1 MRIDLQMDD
10 GGKESPAVQKK
21 QWISPSLVVISTDHI
36 LTGTTPG
43 TKEFD
48 DGLGHLYSS

>member
-1 MRIDLQMDD
+1 MEANLTMNEQD
-10 GGKESPAVQKK
+10 KSSAFQKK
-21 QWISPSLVVISTDHI
+21 EWMSPSLMVISTDHI
-36 LTGTTPG
+36 RAGTTPG

>member
-1 MRIDLQMDD
+1 METKKNTEI
-10 GGKESPAVQKK
+10 QKK
-21 QWISPSLVVISTDHI
+21 IWEAPDFKIIATDI
-36 LTGTTPG
+36 RTGTTPG